1 MCTRSSN
8 YNKSQALAYLTG
20 FALVAVPGTILL
32 LSHGQQ
38 VANWELW
45 ALFLAEFVCGELMRS
60 AYIIRLEKRAQHEFC

>member
-8 YNKSQALAYLTG
+8 NKSQTLAYLTG

-45 ALFLAEFVCGELMRS
+45 ALFLAEFFCGELMRS
-60 AYIIRLEKRAQHEFC
+60 AYVIRFKKMAQHEIC

>member
-1 MCTRSSN
+1 
-8 YNKSQALAYLTG
+8 LAYLTG

-45 ALFLAEFVCGELMRS
+45 ALFLAEFFAVS
-60 AYIIRLEKRAQHEFC
+60 

>member
-38 VANWELW
+38 VANWELG
-45 ALFLAEFVCGELMRS
+45 ALFLAEFGCGELMRS
-60 AYIIRLEKRAQHEFC
+60 AYVIRLRKRAQHELC